1 MTSEQAR
8 MNIILEEIRG
18 MFKALKEGQ
27 ESHDQ
32 RFEKIDSEL
41 ATIKKDT
48 ERIPILEIALLH
60 TDDTVRN
67 HEQRVTKLEQKAI

>member
-27 ESHDQ
+27 EAHDQ
-32 RFEKIDSEL
+32 RFEKIETRLISIEQKTD
-41 ATIKKDT
+41 
-48 ERIPILEIALLH
+48 RIPVIEAAIIVQEDLLQ
-60 TDDTVRN
+60 N
-67 HEQRVTKLEQKAI
+67 HEQRLSKLEQKAA